1 MNYDTLVVERNGP
14 VGWIVF
20 DRPDVGNA
28 MNHTMMFELEEA
40 WQELDADPSVRV
52 IVNTGNGSSFQ
63 TGLDVAELSR
73 DRDALRE
80 QSRRT
85 RDFELAFTSWQLKI
99 WKPVIAAVNGTVAGG
114 GLHFVADADIVIA
127 ASDATFLDP
136 HVSVGQ
142 VSAYETIG
150 LLRKMPAEAV
160 MRMALVG
167 RHERMPAERAYELG
181 MVSKI
186 VDPPERL
193 REEAQALGEKFARN
207 SPAAMA
213 ATKRALWEAMEHG
226 LTEACRL
233 GGRQLMSM
241 WGHPDQEEGPL
252 AFAEKR
258 DPVWQP
264 MGRS

>member
-1 MNYDTLVVERNGP
+1 
-14 VGWIVF
+14 
-20 DRPDVGNA
+20 
-28 MNHTMMFELEEA
+28 
-40 WQELDADPSVRV
+40 
-52 IVNTGNGSSFQ
+52 
-63 TGLDVAELSR
+63 
-73 DRDALRE
+73 
-80 QSRRT
+80 
-85 RDFELAFTSWQLKI
+85 
-99 WKPVIAAVNGTVAGG
+99 
-114 GLHFVADADIVIA
+114 
-127 ASDATFLDP
+127 
-136 HVSVGQ
+136 
-142 VSAYETIG
+142 
-150 LLRKMPAEAV
+150 
-160 MRMALVG
+160 
-167 RHERMPAERAYELG
+167 MPAERAYELG

-252 AFAEKR
+252 AFAGKR